1 VEKQQEKTEKDG
13 KSKVSSRT
21 GQKALDRVNYLSGE
35 N

>member
-21 GQKALDRVNYLSGE
+21 GQKGLNRANYLSGE